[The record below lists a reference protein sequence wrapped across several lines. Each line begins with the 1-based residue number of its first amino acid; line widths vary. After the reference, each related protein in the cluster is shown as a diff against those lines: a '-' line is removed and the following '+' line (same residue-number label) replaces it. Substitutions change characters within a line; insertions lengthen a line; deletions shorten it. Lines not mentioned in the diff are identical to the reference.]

1 MSAWAYRCHPCVEGE
16 ADWFVSQLDVE
27 RLGPDVQI
35 VRLRVGRDWKC
46 ALLDRTQAVVV
57 DNQLLRDVIVS
68 DEADCPECAEMLAT
82 AMPAR
87 STGATESVSPG
98 DSTSDSLD
106 AQPSSPDFASR
117 QHASRV
123 QAAAISLQEHRFV
136 VVLSQMTLVANPGE
150 ADMAIED
157 LQPYFGGVPVVL
169 MAQEDDGSPRY
180 HGNSQLVSLLAG
192 IPIDKMPW
200 KHYAVG

>member
-35 VRLRVGRDWKC
+35 VRVRVGRDWKC

-82 AMPAR
+82 AM
-87 STGATESVSPG
+87 STQSTRATESVSPG
-98 DSTSDSLD
+98 VSTGDSFD
-106 AQPSSPDFASR
+106 AHPSSPDF
-117 QHASRV
+117 
-123 QAAAISLQEHRFV
+123 
-136 VVLSQMTLVANPGE
+136 
-150 ADMAIED
+150 
-157 LQPYFGGVPVVL
+157 
-169 MAQEDDGSPRY
+169 PRT
-180 HGNSQLVSLLAG
+180 NSFSF
-192 IPIDKMPW
+192 
-200 KHYAVG
+200 